1 MQNSTIIPKNIKFEL
16 QSEVFNTFRCQAA
29 ANSLDI
35 DVKKK
40 SIHKLEVNNISVT
53 QSEDSDYAA
62 TVRIDY
68 TVTDDVFNLSDFV
81 IINL

>member
-1 MQNSTIIPKNIKFEL
+1 MIPKNIKFEL

-40 SIHKLEVNNISVT
+40 SIYKFT
-53 QSEDSDYAA
+53 
-62 TVRIDY
+62 
-68 TVTDDVFNLSDFV
+68 
-81 IINL
+81 